1 MIRIFADAEA
11 LSEAA
16 AALFVRAA
24 QRAVRNTGRFVV
36 ALSGGQ
42 TPRRTYERL
51 ACPECR
57 DAVPWEA
64 VHVFWGDERCV
75 PFEDPRCN
83 ARMAYEALLRH
94 VPIPAHQVHPIP
106 CEGDPE
112 TAAVR
117 YEALLRSF
125 FREAPPRFDLVFL
138 GLGEDG
144 HTASLFPFHPAVTEP
159 RRWVAAVPEAD
170 PPRVTLTLP
179 ILNQARRVVFL
190 VTGARKA
197 EILRAVWEGP
207 FDPLRRPAQ
216 GVRPGPGRV
225 LWLVDA
231 AAASELLPSQ

>member
-1 MIRIFADAEA
+1 MIRVFPDAEA
-11 LSEAA
+11 LSRAA
-16 AALFVRAA
+16 AALFARAA
-24 QRAVRNTGRFVV
+24 QRAARRAGRFVV
-36 ALSGGQ
+36 ALAGGQ
-42 TPRRTYERL
+42 TPRRAYEWL
-51 ACPECR
+51 ARPECR
-57 DAVPWEA
+57 EAVPWEA

-75 PFEDPRCN
+75 PFEDPRSN
-83 ARMAYEALLRH
+83 ARMAHEAMLQH
-94 VPIPAHQVHPIP
+94 VPIPPHQIHPIR

-112 TAAVR
+112 AAAVR
-117 YEALLRSF
+117 YETLLRTF
-125 FREAPPRFDLVFL
+125 FREAPPRFDLILL

-207 FDPLRRPAQ
+207 FDPLRWPAQ
-216 GVRPGPGRV
+216 GVRPGPGRI
-225 LWLVDA
+225 LWMVDA
-231 AAASELLPSQ
+231 EAAAGLSRIW

>member
-75 PFEDPRCN
+75 PFEDPRRN
-83 ARMAYEALLRH
+83 ARMAHEALLRH

-112 TAAVR
+112 TAPSAMR
-117 YEALLRSF
+117 RFCDRSSGKRPRASIWF
-125 FREAPPRFDLVFL
+125 SWAWGRTATRPPCSPLI
-138 GLGEDG
+138 
-144 HTASLFPFHPAVTEP
+144 
-159 RRWVAAVPEAD
+159 RR
-170 PPRVTLTLP
+170 
-179 ILNQARRVVFL
+179 
-190 VTGARKA
+190 
-197 EILRAVWEGP
+197 
-207 FDPLRRPAQ
+207 
-216 GVRPGPGRV
+216 
-225 LWLVDA
+225 
-231 AAASELLPSQ
+231 

>member
-1 MIRIFADAEA
+1 MIRIFPDAEA
-11 LSEAA
+11 LSRAA
-16 AALFVRAA
+16 AALFARAA
-24 QRAVRNTGRFVV
+24 QRAVRNAGRFVV

-75 PFEDPRCN
+75 PFEDPRSN
-83 ARMAYEALLRH
+83 ACMAYEALLQH
-94 VPIPAHQVHPIP
+94 VPIPPHQIHPIR

-112 TAAVR
+112 TAAAR

-125 FREAPPRFDLVFL
+125 FREAPPRFDLILL

-144 HTASLFPFHPAVTEP
+144 HTASLFPFHPAVTEQ

-197 EILRAVWEGP
+197 GILREVLQEP
-207 FDPLRRPAQ
+207 PDPLRRPVQ

-231 AAASELLPSQ
+231 AAASELLSPR